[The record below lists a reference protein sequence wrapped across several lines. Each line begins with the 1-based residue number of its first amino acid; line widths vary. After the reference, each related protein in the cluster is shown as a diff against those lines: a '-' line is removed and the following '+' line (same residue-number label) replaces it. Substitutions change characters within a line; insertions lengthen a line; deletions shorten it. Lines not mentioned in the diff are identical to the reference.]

1 MPKGFVYILECSDGS
16 YYTGSTIDI
25 EKRLMEHK
33 NGKGANHTKKRLPV
47 QLVYLEEFQR
57 IDDAFYREKQIQGW
71 NRQKKD
77 ALIKNKQHLLPEI
90 AMAYRDKEASRTSAS
105 KTKNKMVPK
114 KHENTNKM
122 YSFYSNGKLLI
133 TGEYTV
139 LDGALALA
147 IPTKYGQ
154 SLTVENINENK
165 IVWTSLDYEGNK
177 WFEVSFKFEQVVFPF
192 LFEYSQETLLDND
205 ISKTVLNILNT
216 IHKENKT
223 IFSNF
228 IESGKGLKFITKLDF
243 PRNWGLGSSS
253 TLINNIANWAKVDAF
268 KLLELTF
275 GGSGYDIACAEH
287 NFPITYQLEN
297 SYPNVKEVHFNPSFK
312 NLLYFVHLNKKKN
325 SREGIMEYNKNKKAI
340 SDKIK
345 EINSITKNIISCTAI
360 EEFNLLIEAH
370 ETIISSIIKQPT
382 IKDLLFKDFNGFI
395 KSLGAWGGD
404 FILVSSTNNPSNYFK
419 DKGYNTVIP
428 YSKMVL
434 N

>member
-25 EKRLMEHK
+25 EKRLIEHK

-71 NRQKKD
+71 NRQKKE

-105 KTKNKMVPK
+105 KTKNKLVSEN
-114 KHENTNKM
+114 HENTNKM
-122 YSFYSNGKLLI
+122 CSFYSNGKLLI

-154 SLTVENINENK
+154 TLTVTPIEEHN
-165 IVWTSLDYEGNK
+165 IVWRSIDNVNQV
-177 WFEVSFKFEQVVFPF
+177 WFESVFPIEQIISNVSNHVNDVTKRLMQILSSAKTLNPSF
-192 LFEYSQETLLDND
+192 LNSSAGF
-205 ISKTVLNILNT
+205 NIT
-216 IHKENKT
+216 
-223 IFSNF
+223 
-228 IESGKGLKFITKLDF
+228 TKLDF

-253 TLINNIANWAKVDAF
+253 TLINNIAHWAKVDAF

-275 GGSGYDIACAEH
+275 GGSGYDIACAQ
-287 NFPITYQLEN
+287 NDTAITYQLCN
-297 SYPNVKEVHFNPSFK
+297 SKPEINQVNFNPNFK
-312 NLLYFVHLNKKKN
+312 DHLYFVHLNKKKN
-325 SREGIMEYNKNKKAI
+325 SREGIVEYNKNKKTI
-340 SDKIK
+340 SGEIK

-382 IKDLLFKDFNGFI
+382 VKDLLFKDFNGSI

-404 FILVSSTNNPSNYFK
+404 FILVSSTNNPTNYFR
-419 DKGYNTVIP
+419 DKGYHTIIP
-428 YSKMVL
+428 YKQMVL